1 MFSIPLSTILSI
13 LVVQLTLLI
22 RIPLRLVIISSSS
35 SSFTMSFLTQTGTT
49 LLINLFQE
57 LQFWARLISNFFS
70 ASFSNPA
77 EGNSVVPQMCVT
89 NQYTLKTI
97 QCTVNSLSKWYP
109 TRPSKVR
116 LDLKSKEKISFFA
129 DHFCQISQNPF

>member
-89 NQYTLKTI
+89 NQYTFSPSMYSELTQQMVSYEALEGTI
-97 QCTVNSLSKWYP
+97 
-109 TRPSKVR
+109 RP
-116 LDLKSKEKISFFA
+116 KIQGENFL
-129 DHFCQISQNPF
+129 FC